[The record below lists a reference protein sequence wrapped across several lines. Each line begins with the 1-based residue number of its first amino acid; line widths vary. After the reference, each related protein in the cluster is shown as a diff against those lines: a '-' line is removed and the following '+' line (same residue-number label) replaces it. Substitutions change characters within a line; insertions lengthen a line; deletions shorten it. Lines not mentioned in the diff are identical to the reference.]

1 MFNSCRCAAV
11 PRFYSV
17 FPLKKLIISK
27 RERIDVRIPPQ
38 DFSFYISR
46 FIKVVSLE
54 FSDGA
59 AIKIYRIFHLWCV
72 RCSSSTMFERRK
84 LYSYQPNL
92 GFQIPASRNP
102 FSDTWQ
108 STHANFLSF
117 ILGENHRSTLV
128 SDEITINLAV
138 VASSSISLSM
148 AGGERS
154 RESRERRCT
163 KAR

>member
-117 ILGENHRSTLV
+117 ILGENYRSTLV
-128 SDEITINLAV
+128 SDEITINLV
-138 VASSSISLSM
+138 LSWHRLLSLSLN
-148 AGGERS
+148 GGRREKS
-154 RESRERRCT
+154 RKS
-163 KAR
+163 